1 MNPMNRRQFLSVL
14 GGASAI
20 SMAIP
25 AFASSTYSIT
35 AENLAPN
42 ITSLYVRGLV
52 MVDLG
57 NPDLIR
63 LGFPKAPGHR
73 ATLSV
78 VAPSG
83 TKQALI
89 IKGNGSVEAK
99 GIASSDA
106 KIVVPE
112 LIRMREFYGNDVKSH
127 VDKCPGVISI
137 PRNAIR
143 AVTASE
149 LTPSRYTFLRTD
161 TGEEVTS
168 FRPRQVADAI
178 RIDLSSAGTLK
189 LDDGKIN
196 IPLETARELRVEYTA
211 EKVDSADPFAD
222 HFHHYF
228 PYVERPAALDFDV
241 VPRKVSALG
250 DPAPAAVSHAGH
262 HFLDDYILCSLVAV
276 P

>member
-1 MNPMNRRQFLSVL
+1 MNRREFLSVL

-25 AFASSTYSIT
+25 AFASSTSSTSADRT
-35 AENLAPN
+35 AAD

-63 LGFPKAPGHR
+63 LGFPKAPGHK

-78 VAPSG
+78 VAHSG
-83 TKQALI
+83 AKQALT
-89 IKGNGSVEAK
+89 IKGSGAIEAR
-99 GIASSDA
+99 GVVSSDA

-112 LIRMREFYGNDVKSH
+112 LIRMKEFYGNDVKSH
-127 VDKCPGVISI
+127 VDHCPGVISI

-143 AVTASE
+143 GVTTTE
-149 LTPSRYTFLRTD
+149 LTPARYTFLRTD

-168 FRPRQVADAI
+168 FRPRQVANAI
-178 RIDLSSAGTLK
+178 RIDLSSACTLK
-189 LDDGKIN
+189 LDEGKVN
-196 IPLETARELRVEYTA
+196 IPLGTARELRVEYTV

-250 DPAPAAVSHAGH
+250 DPAPAPVSHLGH
-262 HFLDDYILCSLVAV
+262 HFMMLDNYALCSLVAV

>member
-1 MNPMNRRQFLSVL
+1 MNRMNRREFFSVL
-14 GGASAI
+14 GGASAL

-25 AFASSTYSIT
+25 AFASSS
-35 AENLAPN
+35 AVDKVAADV
-42 ITSLYVRGLV
+42 TSLYVKGLV

-57 NPDLIR
+57 NPEIIR

-78 VAPSG
+78 VPQSG
-83 TKQALI
+83 TKQVLS
-89 IKGNGSVEAK
+89 IKGNGAVEAK
-99 GIASSDA
+99 GIVSSDA

-112 LIRMREFYGNDVKSH
+112 LIRMKEFYGNDVKSH

-143 AVTASE
+143 GVTTTE
-149 LTPSRYTFLRTD
+149 LTPSRYTFVRTD

-168 FRPRQVADAI
+168 FRPRQVADVI
-178 RIDLSSAGTLK
+178 KIDLSSAGTLK
-189 LDDGKIN
+189 LDDGKVN
-196 IPLETARELRVEYTA
+196 IPLETARELRVVYTA

-250 DPAPAAVSHAGH
+250 APAPASHAGH
-262 HFLDDYILCSLVAV
+262 HFMMFDAILMCSLVAV

>member
-1 MNPMNRRQFLSVL
+1 MMNRINRREFLSVL
-14 GGASAI
+14 GGATAI

-25 AFASSTYSIT
+25 ALASSST
-35 AENLAPN
+35 ADKTATDV
-42 ITSLYVRGLV
+42 TSLFVKGLV

-57 NPDLIR
+57 NPDVIR
-63 LGFPKAPGHR
+63 LGFPKAPGHK

-78 VAPSG
+78 VPQNG
-83 TKQALI
+83 TKQVLA
-89 IKGNGSVEAK
+89 IKGHGSIEAK
-99 GIASSDA
+99 AIAAADA
-106 KIVVPE
+106 KILVPE
-112 LIRMREFYGNDVKSH
+112 LIRMKEFYSDDVRSH

-143 AVTASE
+143 SVTATE
-149 LTPSRYTFLRTD
+149 LTQARYTFVRTD

-178 RIDLSSAGTLK
+178 KIELSSAGTLK
-189 LDDGKIN
+189 FDDGKVN

-211 EKVDSADPFAD
+211 EKVAASDPFAD

-228 PYVERPAALDFDV
+228 PYIERPAALDFDV
-241 VPRKVSALG
+241 VPRKVGATG
-250 DPAPAAVSHAGH
+250 APTPAPHVGH
-262 HFLDDYILCSLVAV
+262 HFMMLDAVTMCSLVAV

>member
-1 MNPMNRRQFLSVL
+1 MNRREFLTAL

-25 AFASSTYSIT
+25 AFASGTT
-35 AENLAPN
+35 ADKVATD
-42 ITSLYVRGLV
+42 ITSLYVKGLV

-63 LGFPKAPGHR
+63 LGFPKAPGHK

-78 VAPSG
+78 VAQSG

-89 IKGNGSVEAK
+89 IKGNGAVEAN
-99 GIASSDA
+99 GVPSSDA

-112 LIRMREFYGNDVKSH
+112 LIRMKEFYGNDVKSH

-143 AVTASE
+143 GVTATE
-149 LTPSRYTFLRTD
+149 LTASRYTFLRTD

-189 LDDGKIN
+189 LDDGKVN
-196 IPLETARELRVEYTA
+196 IPLRTARELRVEYTA

-250 DPAPAAVSHAGH
+250 EPALAPASHAGH
-262 HFLDDYILCSLVAV
+262 HFMMFDGVLMCSLVAV

>member
-1 MNPMNRRQFLSVL
+1 MNRREFLSVL

-20 SMAIP
+20 TMAVP
-25 AFASSTYSIT
+25 AFAASTT
-35 AENLAPN
+35 ADKTGSD
-42 ITSLYVRGLV
+42 ITSLYVKGLV

-73 ATLSV
+73 ATLSIL
-78 VAPSG
+78 PLNG
-83 TKQALI
+83 TKQVLF
-89 IKGNGSVEAK
+89 IKGKGAIEAK
-99 GIASSDA
+99 GIVSTDA

-112 LIRMREFYGNDVKSH
+112 LIRMKEFYGNDVKSH
-127 VDKCPGVISI
+127 VDLCPGVISI

-143 AVTASE
+143 AVTTTE
-149 LTPSRYTFLRTD
+149 LTPSRYTFVRTD

-189 LDDGKIN
+189 LDEGKTN
-196 IPLETARELRVEYTA
+196 IPLGTARELRVEYTA

-241 VPRKVSALG
+241 VPRKVSAMG
-250 DPAPAAVSHAGH
+250 TPAAAPATHAGQ
-262 HFLDDYILCSLVAV
+262 HFMMLDATLLCSLVAV